1 MRFRETKGL
10 ARHFRECS
18 SAGVKTYRRKTARPS
33 NIPFTQLDV
42 LSQCVREDARGL
54 PFCPKGAD
62 AKRAHALV
70 RRGLIE
76 VIGHVED
83 HFRPTAAG
91 RALYPT
97 AYRPAG
103 EA

>member
-18 SAGVKTYRRKTARPS
+18 GAGVKTYRRKAPRPS

-42 LSQCVREDARGL
+42 LSQCVREDAHER
-54 PFCPKGAD
+54 PYYPQGAD
-62 AKRAHALV
+62 SKRALALV
-70 RRGLIE
+70 RRGLMEPINQT
-76 VIGHVED
+76 GL
-83 HFRPTAAG
+83 FRPTAAG
-91 RALYPT
+91 KALYPT